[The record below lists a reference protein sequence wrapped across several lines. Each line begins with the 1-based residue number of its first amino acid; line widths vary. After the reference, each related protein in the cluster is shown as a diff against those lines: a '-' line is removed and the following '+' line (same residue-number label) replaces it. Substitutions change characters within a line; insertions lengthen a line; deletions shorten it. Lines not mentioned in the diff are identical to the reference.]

1 MMKSTVQNSTILS
14 MKKFI
19 DKVIKQI
26 KENLF
31 TKFAMILYGIAVAVS
46 IIYGLVYGPFYVHF
60 IDGITIMG
68 MLYFMIAVV
77 LWGQRGKII
86 DKRSIQLKRFKQNDL
101 FESDSN
107 NKENYTYYKEKNKFI
122 YPSLLILLIAVI
134 LASLY

>member
-1 MMKSTVQNSTILS
+1 

-19 DKVIKQI
+19 EKVIKQT
-26 KENLF
+26 KEKLF
-31 TKFAMILYGIAVAVS
+31 SKFSLILYGIAVVLS

-77 LWGQRGKII
+77 LWSQKGKII
-86 DKRSIQLKRFKQNDL
+86 DKRSIQLKRFKRNDW

-122 YPSLLILLIAVI
+122 YPSLLILLIAFI
-134 LASLY
+134 LAELY

>member
-1 MMKSTVQNSTILS
+1 

-19 DKVIKQI
+19 EKVIKQI
-26 KENLF
+26 KEKLF
-31 TKFAMILYGIAVAVS
+31 SKFSLILYGIAVVLS

-77 LWGQRGKII
+77 LWSQKGKII
-86 DKRSIQLKRFKQNDL
+86 DKRSIQLKRFKRNDW

-122 YPSLLILLIAVI
+122 YPSLLILLIAFI
-134 LASLY
+134 LAELY

>member
-1 MMKSTVQNSTILS
+1 MKSILQKSTILS

-19 DKVIKQI
+19 EKVIKQT
-26 KENLF
+26 KEKLF
-31 TKFAMILYGIAVAVS
+31 SKFSLILYGIAVVLS

-77 LWGQRGKII
+77 LWSQKGKII
-86 DKRSIQLKRFKQNDL
+86 DKRSIQLKRFKRNDW

-122 YPSLLILLIAVI
+122 YPSLLILLIAFI
-134 LASLY
+134 LAELY

>member
-1 MMKSTVQNSTILS
+1 MKSILQKSTILS

-19 DKVIKQI
+19 EKVIKQI
-26 KENLF
+26 KEKLF
-31 TKFAMILYGIAVAVS
+31 SKFSLILYGIAVVLS

-77 LWGQRGKII
+77 LWSQKGKII
-86 DKRSIQLKRFKQNDL
+86 DKRSIQLKRFKRNDW

-122 YPSLLILLIAVI
+122 YPSLLILLIAFI
-134 LASLY
+134 LAELY